1 MRICFIGGG
10 NMATALIGGLRESDP
25 QAVIEVVDP
34 SEEARARLTRD
45 HGLQAHAR
53 PDEAAPRADVLVLA
67 VKPQL
72 LDAALG
78 PVASLL
84 AENPRPDRLLLSV
97 LAGTPLGHLRALL
110 AEAGTDLPLVRAMP
124 NTPALLGA
132 GITAL
137 CAGPDCGE
145 DHRRRAES
153 LLRGAGEVVWIEDEE
168 LMHVV
173 TGLSGS
179 GPAYFFLLI
188 EALRDAGV
196 ALGLDASI
204 AQRLAVHTA
213 HGAGL
218 MARDT
223 GVVVDELRRRVT
235 SPGGTT
241 EAGLASLEAGD
252 LRGLVLDAV
261 RSATRRGREMAG
273 ESTEEPSS

>member
-1 MRICFIGGG
+1 MSICFIGGG
-10 NMATALIGGLRESDP
+10 NMATALIGGLLATDP
-25 QAVIEVVDP
+25 ETLIEVVDP
-34 SEEARARLTRD
+34 SDEARARLARD
-45 HGLQAHAR
+45 YGLQAHAA
-53 PDEAAPRADVLVLA
+53 PDEAVPRADVLVLA

-72 LDAALG
+72 LEAALV

-84 AENPRPDRLLLSV
+84 AENPRPGRMLLSV
-97 LAGTPLGHLRALL
+97 LAGTTLGRLRALL
-110 AEAGTDLPLVRAMP
+110 ADAGADLPLVRAMP

-137 CAGPDCGE
+137 CAGPDCGAE
-145 DHRRRAES
+145 QRRRAEA
-153 LLRGAGEVVWIEDEE
+153 LLRGAGEVVWIEDES

-196 ALGLDASI
+196 ALGLDESVAE
-204 AQRLAVHTA
+204 RLAVHTA

-218 MARDT
+218 MARNT
-223 GVVVDELRRRVT
+223 GVAVDELRRRVT

-252 LRGLVLDAV
+252 LRGLMLEAV
-261 RSATRRGREMAG
+261 RAATRRGREMAG
-273 ESTEEPSS
+273 EPLEEGTS